1 MWGRNIFDSIRK
13 FIQFQLTVN
22 VVAVVITLAGAALLQ
37 KEVLRPIQML
47 WVNLIMDTLASLA
60 LATEDPHPDLLL
72 RKPHSRDEYI
82 ISKTMLKHI
91 GGQSI
96 VQIVIMLILV
106 FMGETFIPEYASDL
120 DLVEPYLSHP

>member
-1 MWGRNIFDSIRK
+1 M
-13 FIQFQLTVN
+13 N
-22 VVAVVITLAGAALLQ
+22 VVAVVITLVGAALLQ

-60 LATEDPHPDLLL
+60 LATEDPHPDLLV